1 MAIYKGFSTY
11 NRLRKYRLT
20 DYELCKQD
28 LFNHF
33 NIRKGEKLMNPDFGT
48 IIWNVLF
55 EPLTAD
61 IRTMIIDDVTRIVK
75 YDPRLSVN
83 SVILNEYGQGLQLDI
98 TLTYLTDN
106 YTEKIS
112 MMFDRNNATVSQ
124 GIIKT

>member
-55 EPLTAD
+55 EPLTED
-61 IRTMIIDDVTRIVK
+61 IRTTIIDDVTRIVK

-83 SVILNEYGQGLQLDI
+83 SVILNEYEKGLQLDI

-112 MMFDRNNATVSQ
+112 LMFDRNNGTISQ